1 MERHRTEAQLDG
13 LKSLKLL
20 IQKTSETNKKKALLI
35 EQYVEKLTKFDRAF
49 DKIKRTERTD
59 DIEETIAAL
68 NVANDKYRD
77 QVQKSELLKQA
88 IMDVQL
94 RIGQER
100 ETITLGLEFGSRST
114 EEYLQQRELEE
125 HHKKQ
130 VEEAMFRYARF
141 HRG

>member
-1 MERHRTEAQLDG
+1 MERHRTQAQLNG
-13 LKSLKLL
+13 VKSLKLL
-20 IQKTSETNKKKALLI
+20 IQKTSEANRKKALLVQ
-35 EQYVEKLTKFDRAF
+35 QYMDKLTKFDRAF

-88 IMDVQL
+88 IMDMQ
-94 RIGQER
+94 RKINRER
-100 ETITLGLEFGSRST
+100 ETITQGLQFGSRST
-114 EEYLQQRELEE
+114 EVFLQQRELEE

-130 VEEAMFRYARF
+130 VEEAMFR
-141 HRG
+141 